1 MGFFS
6 RPKFPRFGGQPAA
19 PAVSPAVSS
28 NLMQAVTSAS
38 NAASKFANS
47 AAYRTALKNAT
58 SNASKAAGVVGVK
71 AMNSLANKIAYQS
84 ANLTQKVNQAAQNP
98 TPGNLSQIPVAAAG
112 LQGAVRQA
120 NVTVTQSNAN
130 AAASPPPLPPRKP
143 LPPLPNLI
151 NLSNTSTVK
160 VNGANATVR
169 KANNGTWVLNN
180 KTLAGKYNVNVG
192 ANGKPMGV
200 RAKANSGPATP
211 PRRMSRFGTRAF
223 VN

>member
-1 MGFFS
+1 M
-6 RPKFPRFGGQPAA
+6 FGRLFRRGQPAA
-19 PAVSPAVSS
+19 PAVSPAVSA

-47 AAYRTALKNAT
+47 AAYRTALANAN

-112 LQGAVRQA
+112 LQGAVKQA
-120 NVTVTQSNAN
+120 NVTVAQSNKN
-130 AAASPPPLPPRKP
+130 AAE
-143 LPPLPNLI
+143 PLPNLI
-151 NLSNTSTVK
+151 NLSNTATVK

-180 KTLAGKYNVNVG
+180 KNLAGKYNVNVG

-200 RAKANSGPATP
+200 RAKANGGPATP
-211 PRRMSRFGTRAF
+211 QRRMSRFGTRAF